1 MPSLKKMISAS
12 VLNGMRMMTQNIK
25 ANFFKY
31 LFPWFSMGTAGET
44 EDFGLQ
50 PLSFIIIRKN
60 LQSQKSF
67 KPAVFW
73 NGTLNLVETVG
84 R

>member
-1 MPSLKKMISAS
+1 
-12 VLNGMRMMTQNIK
+12 
-25 ANFFKY
+25 
-31 LFPWFSMGTAGET
+31 MGKAGET

-67 KPAVFW
+67 KPAVLMD
-73 NGTLNLVETVG
+73 GTLNLVEIGG